1 MEKLIRWQKEQD
13 REIERLAATAE
24 NQIYVPWTDYS
35 STVTL
40 TGWSGT
46 PTAETYYT
54 QSGYRVFVAF
64 TVTGTSNATNCRVSL
79 PVTAMATGLS
89 TIRFTCEVQDN
100 GTWAVGVGRVD
111 TALNTV
117 IRFQPAVG
125 ASLTG
130 WTASGTKTVIGSGWY
145 IAAA

>member
-1 MEKLIRWQKEQD
+1 VEELIRWQKEQD

-24 NQIYVPWTDYS
+24 NQIYVPWQIYTA
-35 STVTL
+35 TL
-40 TGWSGT
+40 TGWAAT
-46 PTAETYYT
+46 PTSETYYT
-54 QSGYRVFVAF
+54 QSGYRICVAF

-79 PVTAMATGLS
+79 PVTAMAAGFS

-100 GTWAVGVGRVD
+100 GVWAVGVGRVD